1 LCIKQKDMVEK
12 LPDGS
17 RLQQLEN
24 SLQQGSDF
32 FRFLSDSCPIGIF
45 STNTEGCCTY
55 INARCRSI
63 WGCTSEEILGQSWV
77 QFVHPEDRLS
87 ALEDWSNCVRE
98 RCEVSREL
106 RCQTAQGQVRWIHLR
121 SSPLF
126 DQQGNFM
133 SYVSTVED
141 ITDKQ
146 VEREQLLATGQAA
159 RAEAARVQQQLSTI
173 FETSPIGIG
182 LLDHE
187 QRFVAINEALAEING
202 LSRQQH
208 LGHSISDLFANS
220 DPNLVKLFDS
230 IYATGE
236 LFISSQLPVSVP
248 GRNDRRPGYYSVY
261 YLPTQN
267 RSGTVQE
274 VLVYVVDVTD
284 RVRLEQGRRFLSEAS
299 SVFASSLDY
308 QTTLEQVA
316 RLSVFKL
323 ADWCVVHVVEE
334 DGSIQELATAH
345 VDPEKVLWAKE
356 LQQKYPL
363 NPNAPRGAA
372 LTLRTGQSE
381 LLSDFSDELLVQIAH
396 DAEHLQILRT
406 LGLKSA
412 MNVPLIMHQKILG
425 VISFVS
431 TESERQYV
439 QADLA
444 LAEEIARRASFAIAN
459 ARLYRTAQRDRLRAE
474 AANRVKDEFLAV
486 LSHELR
492 TPLNPILGW
501 TKLLR
506 SRPFNPK
513 AAEQALGTIERN
525 ARLLT
530 QLIEDLLDVSRILQ
544 GKLSLSVQPVDVA
557 EIVKAALETVHL
569 AAAAKAIEIRSEVSA
584 ARRES
589 DASPHLPLPFMVS
602 GDAARLQQVVW
613 NLLSNA
619 IKFTPTGGR
628 VEVKLE
634 RIRTERSAEGDDYE
648 GMGDGIRPIKPDSS
662 QPAPFSPAPAEYSP
676 APAEYAQITVTDTG
690 KGIHSSFLPHV
701 FEYFRQE
708 DSKIT
713 RNFSGLGLGL
723 AIVRHIV
730 ELHGGTVEVQ
740 SPGEDQGATFIVRL
754 PTIVNW
760 AAPAQQNHLAE
771 SVSRLEGIRILAVDD
786 EEDMRTLL
794 TFILQQAGAT
804 VTTVETAAQAL
815 ATLKT
820 TKPDLLLTD
829 IAMPEVDGYGLLRQI
844 RSLEP
849 DQGGQTPAIAI
860 TAYAGELNQQRVLA
874 AGFQHYISKPVDPHR
889 LVQEIAQVLRQLM
902 PETTRE

>member
-1 LCIKQKDMVEK
+1 MVEK
-12 LPDGS
+12 SPDRT
-17 RLQQLEN
+17 RLQQSENTLE
-24 SLQQGSDF
+24 QGSDF

-45 STNTEGCCTY
+45 STNEEGCCTY
-55 INARCRSI
+55 ANARCRSI
-63 WGCTSEEILGQSWV
+63 WDCTPEEILGQPWV

-87 ALEDWSNCVRE
+87 VLEDWSICVRE

-106 RCQTAQGQVRWIHLR
+106 RCQTSQGQIRWIHLR

-126 DQQGNFM
+126 DQQGSFT
-133 SYVSTVED
+133 SYVSTIED

-146 VEREQLLATGQAA
+146 VEREQLLATEQAA

-202 LSRQQH
+202 LSCQQH

-261 YLPTQN
+261 YLPTRN
-267 RSGTVQE
+267 HSSVVRE

-299 SVFASSLDY
+299 SLFASSLDY

-323 ADWCVVHVVEE
+323 ADWCVVHVIEE

-356 LQQKYPL
+356 IQQKYPL
-363 NPNAPRGAA
+363 NLNAPRGAA
-372 LTLRTGQSE
+372 FTLRTGQSD
-381 LLSDFSDELLVQIAH
+381 LVPDFPDELLVQLAH
-396 DAEHLQILRT
+396 DAEHLRILRT

-412 MNVPLIMHQKILG
+412 INVPLIMHQKILG

-431 TESERQYV
+431 TESNRQYV
-439 QADLA
+439 QADLS
-444 LAEEIARRASFAIAN
+444 LAEEIARRASLAVAN
-459 ARLYRTAQRDRLRAE
+459 ARLYRTAQHDRMRAE

-544 GKLSLSVQPVDVA
+544 GKLSLSVMPVDLA
-557 EIVKAALETVHL
+557 AIIEAALETVDL
-569 AAAAKAIEIRSEVSA
+569 AAAAKAIKIKNELGGARSES
-584 ARRES
+584 ETS
-589 DASPHLPLPFMVS
+589 SPPASSPVMVS

-613 NLLSNA
+613 NLVSNA

-628 VEVKLE
+628 VAVRLE
-634 RIRTERSAEGDDYE
+634 KIRVERRKERNDDAGMMDGMKDGSRKTEHDLSQSAFIPY
-648 GMGDGIRPIKPDSS
+648 PS
-662 QPAPFSPAPAEYSP
+662 
-676 APAEYAQITVTDTG
+676 EYAQITVTDTG
-690 KGIHSSFLPHV
+690 KGIHPSFLPHV

-730 ELHGGTVEVQ
+730 ELHGGTVDAQ
-740 SPGEDQGATFIVRL
+740 SSGEDQGATFIVRL
-754 PTIVNW
+754 PTIANW
-760 AAPAQQNHLAE
+760 IEPAQPVHFAE

-804 VTTVETAAQAL
+804 VTIVETANEAL

-820 TKPDLLLTD
+820 MKPDILLTD
-829 IAMPEVDGYGLLRQI
+829 IAMPEVDGYGLLRQV

-849 DQGGQTPAIAI
+849 DEGGQIPAIAI

-874 AGFQHYISKPVDPHR
+874 AGFQHYISKPVDPNG
-889 LVQEIAQVLRQLM
+889 LVQEIAQFLGR
-902 PETTRE
+902 